1 MAREPLRITIEDDD
15 GTPHEY
21 EFTPCPALLSVGVV
35 NKLQTILLAPLTAII
50 AGSRQTKQGGSL
62 LDRELDAGAAS
73 AAATALSRAVI
84 EAGEAEFVKV
94 LLSYAHT
101 RRAGE
106 TALTKC
112 STNIDLLYTQNLGEM
127 ALAVYHAVQCSFGKS
142 LRRFFKGQPIF
153 REMLSAASGLA
164 DSIQQKTEQPQNNSA
179 TSSTPQV

>member
-1 MAREPLRITIEDDD
+1 MARENLKITIEDDD

-21 EFTPCPALLSVGVV
+21 EFTPCPALLSVADA

-50 AGSRQTKQGGSL
+50 AGSRQTKQGGNL

-84 EAGEAEFVKV
+84 EAGEAEFVKR
-94 LLSYAHT
+94 LLAYAHT
-101 RRAGE
+101 KRAGE
-106 TALTKC
+106 TGWTKC
-112 STNIDLLYTQNLGEM
+112 STNIDMLYTQNLGEM